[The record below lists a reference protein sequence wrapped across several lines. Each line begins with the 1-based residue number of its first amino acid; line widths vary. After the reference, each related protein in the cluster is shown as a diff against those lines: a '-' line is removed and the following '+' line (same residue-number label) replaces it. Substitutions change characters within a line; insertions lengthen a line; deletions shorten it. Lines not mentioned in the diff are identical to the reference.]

1 MSGTFLYA
9 ADVALPGMLWG
20 KVLRSPFPH
29 ARIVH
34 IDATRA
40 LSLAGVRA
48 VITGTDTAGMR
59 VGRMVRDVPLLAED
73 TVRFVGEKVAAVAAV
88 DPDTAEEA
96 LTRIDVDYE
105 PLPAIFDPLAAMEP
119 GAPLVHEGSPIFASA
134 SGPIQPHGN
143 ILNHATWSAGDLA
156 QGFRESD
163 RMFEHTFTTTW
174 VHQGYMEPY
183 ACVVAIDA
191 AGRMQVWAN
200 NKVPYTLRKQLA
212 DALGFAEAQIVVN
225 PGGIGGDFG
234 GKSPA
239 MNVPWP
245 IPWPSAGTARQN
257 DHELHQ
263 GVDGRQSPASRGR
276 HHQDRGET
284 RRHVLGAAQ
293 HRGVQRRGLQRLPG
307 PPRTRRQPGRGRGAV
322 PHPPCAGRQLHGVH
336 QQRALRLL
344 SRAGTAPGG
353 VRGGVPHGHDR
364 PRDGHG
370 SLRLAAPQ
378 RAPGWPGVRHRGR
391 YKHVRG
397 EATLRAAVKPPTGV
411 RRSLAR
417 MLGGASRWG
426 SVPGQSVYS
435 VTVSMDAQARATFYT
450 LVPETGTG
458 AHTVGRQVVAEDLG
472 IPVEDVTA
480 VQMDTDG
487 GPTDAGAGSGSSVG
501 GTHAA
506 LGAAQGVRQHLTFL
520 AAELYG
526 WPAERIVF
534 RRGRV
539 FVEGDP
545 DQGVPIQE
553 VASRAVAASGGPISC
568 AMTTEAK
575 EPDVTCFSAQV
586 AEVEVDPDTGAIT
599 VRKFVTAHD
608 VGTIHNP
615 LTHQGQIDGAI
626 MQGVGYA
633 LMEQLASEEGHISTL
648 SMGEVKTPTMQDMP
662 ELVTVLVASPGGNG
676 PYGAKT
682 IGEQPLP
689 PVAPAI
695 ANAVYDAVGVRI
707 QDLPITA
714 EKVLA
719 ALQHK
724 GMPCAQGR
732 RAHESRLTM
741 RVSGYLLPFRTPA
754 PRTS

>member
-1 MSGTFLYA
+1 MTTYAVVGKPVTRQEGPDKVSGTFLYA

-40 LSLAGVRA
+40 LRLAGVRA

-73 TVRFVGEKVAAVAAV
+73 TVRYVGEKVAAVAAV

-96 LTRIDVDYE
+96 LTRIDVEYE
-105 PLPAIFDPLAAMEP
+105 PLPAIFDPLAAMQP
-119 GAPLVHEGSPIFASA
+119 GAPLVHEGAPIFASA

-163 RMFEHTFTTTW
+163 RIFEHTFTTTW

-183 ACVVAIDA
+183 ACVVALDA
-191 AGRMQVWAN
+191 AGRIQVWAN

-212 DALGFAEAQIVVN
+212 DALGVAEAQIVVH
-225 PGGIGGDFG
+225 PCGIGGDFG

-239 MNVPWP
+239 MNVPLAYFLALRSGRP
-245 IPWPSAGTARQN
+245 VKMVMSYTEELLAGNPRHPAVVTIKTGVKNDGTFWARHSTVVYN
-257 DHELHQ
+257 
-263 GVDGRQSPASRGR
+263 GGAYSGFRGR
-276 HHQDRGET
+276 PGLAGSRDAAGGQYHIP
-284 RRHVLGAAQ
+284 HVQVDSYMVYTHNVPCGSYRA
-293 HRGVQRRGLQRLPG
+293 PG
-307 PPRTRRQPGRGRGAV
+307 QPQVVFAV
-322 PHPPCAGRQLHGVH
+322 ESHTDMIAHAMGMDPY
-336 QQRALRLL
+336 ALRLRNVL
-344 SRAGTAPGG
+344 QEGQVCATG
-353 VRGGVPHGHDR
+353 
-364 PRDGHG
+364 
-370 SLRLAAPQ
+370 
-378 RAPGWPGVRHRGR
+378 GR
-391 YKHVRG
+391 YTHVRG
-397 EATLRAAVKPPTGV
+397 EATLRAAVAAANWGAPKSGPYVG
-411 RRSLAR
+411 RGLSLGQR
-417 MLGGASRWG
+417 
-426 SVPGQSVYS
+426 PQGQSVYS

-480 VQMDTDG
+480 VQLDTDG

-506 LGAAQGVRQHLTFL
+506 LGAAQGVRQHLTFV
-520 AAELYG
+520 AAECYG

-534 RRGRV
+534 RGGRV

-553 VASRAVAASGGPISC
+553 VAARAVAAAGAPISFT
-568 AMTTEAK
+568 MTTAAK
-575 EPDVTCFSAQV
+575 APDVTCFSAQV

-633 LMEQLASEEGHISTL
+633 LMEQLVSEDGHISTL

-662 ELVTVLVASPGGNG
+662 ALVTVLVASPGGNG

-719 ALQHK
+719 ALQN
-724 GMPCAQGR
+724 R
-732 RAHESRLTM
+732 
-741 RVSGYLLPFRTPA
+741 
-754 PRTS
+754 

>member
-1 MSGTFLYA
+1 MSRCRPSSTRCRRCSPGRRSSTTARPIYERPRPHSA
-9 ADVALPGMLWG
+9 A
-20 KVLRSPFPH
+20 R
-29 ARIVH
+29 
-34 IDATRA
+34 
-40 LSLAGVRA
+40 
-48 VITGTDTAGMR
+48 
-59 VGRMVRDVPLLAED
+59 
-73 TVRFVGEKVAAVAAV
+73 
-88 DPDTAEEA
+88 
-96 LTRIDVDYE
+96 
-105 PLPAIFDPLAAMEP
+105 
-119 GAPLVHEGSPIFASA
+119 
-134 SGPIQPHGN
+134 GN
-143 ILNHATWSAGDLA
+143 ISHHRTWSGGDVE

-163 RMFEHTFTTTW
+163 LIFEHTFTTPW

-183 ACVVAIDA
+183 ACVVDIDE
-191 AGRMQVWAN
+191 AGRIQVWAN
-200 NKVPYTLRKQLA
+200 NKQPFRLRWQLA
-212 DALGFAEAQIVVN
+212 NALGLPEDQIGVN
-225 PGGIGGDFG
+225 PCGIGGDFG

-239 MNVPWP
+239 MNVPLAYFLALRSGRP
-245 IPWPSAGTARQN
+245 VKMIMSYIEELMAGNPRHPAVVTIKTGVKQDGTFWARHSTVVYN
-257 DHELHQ
+257 
-263 GVDGRQSPASRGR
+263 GGAYSGFRGR
-276 HHQDRGET
+276 PGLAGSRDAAGGQYHIP
-284 RRHVLGAAQ
+284 HVQVDSYMVYTNNVPCGSYRA
-293 HRGVQRRGLQRLPG
+293 PG
-307 PPRTRRQPGRGRGAV
+307 QPQVVFAV
-322 PHPPCAGRQLHGVH
+322 ESHTDMIAHEMGIDPY
-336 QQRALRLL
+336 ALRLRNVL
-344 SRAGTAPGG
+344 Q
-353 VRGGVPHGHDR
+353 
-364 PRDGHG
+364 DGQVCATG
-370 SLRLAAPQ
+370 
-378 RAPGWPGVRHRGR
+378 GR

-397 EATLRAAVKPPTGV
+397 EATLRAAVEAANWGAPKSGPYVG
-411 RRSLAR
+411 RGIA
-417 MLGGASRWG
+417 LGQR
-426 SVPGQSVYS
+426 PQGQSVYS

-506 LGAAQGVRQHLTFL
+506 LGAAQGVRQQLTFL
-520 AAELYG
+520 AAEFYG

-553 VASRAVAASGGPISC
+553 VASRAVAASGAPISC

-633 LMEQLASEEGHISTL
+633 LMEQLASEDGHISTL

-662 ELVTVLVASPGGNG
+662 ELVTVLVESPGGNG

-719 ALQHK
+719 ALQ
-724 GMPCAQGR
+724 QR
-732 RAHESRLTM
+732 
-741 RVSGYLLPFRTPA
+741 
-754 PRTS
+754 

>member
-1 MSGTFLYA
+1 MTTYAVVGRPVTRQEGPDKVSGTFLYS

-29 ARIVH
+29 ARIVN

-48 VITGTDTAGMR
+48 VITGKDTAGMR

-96 LTRIDVDYE
+96 LTRIDVEYE
-105 PLPAIFDPLAAMEP
+105 PLPAIFDPLEAMEP

-163 RMFEHTFTTTW
+163 LIFEHTFTTTW

-183 ACVVAIDA
+183 ACVVALDA

-212 DALGFAEAQIVVN
+212 DALGFSEDQIVVN
-225 PGGIGGDFG
+225 PCGIGGDFG

-239 MNVPWP
+239 MNVPLAYFLSLRSGRP
-245 IPWPSAGTARQN
+245 VKMIMSYTEELMAGNPRHPAVVTIKTGVKSDGTFWARHSTVVYN
-257 DHELHQ
+257 
-263 GVDGRQSPASRGR
+263 GGAYSGFRGR
-276 HHQDRGET
+276 PGLAGSRDAAGGQYHIP
-284 RRHVLGAAQ
+284 HVQVDSYMVYTNNVPCGSYRA
-293 HRGVQRRGLQRLPG
+293 PG
-307 PPRTRRQPGRGRGAV
+307 QPQVVFAV
-322 PHPPCAGRQLHGVH
+322 ESHTDMIAHAMGIDPY
-336 QQRALRLL
+336 ALRLRNVL
-344 SRAGTAPGG
+344 Q
-353 VRGGVPHGHDR
+353 
-364 PRDGHG
+364 DGQVCATG
-370 SLRLAAPQ
+370 
-378 RAPGWPGVRHRGR
+378 GR

-397 EATLRAAVKPPTGV
+397 EATLRAAVEAANWGAPKSGPYVG
-411 RRSLAR
+411 RGISLGQR
-417 MLGGASRWG
+417 
-426 SVPGQSVYS
+426 PQGQSVYS
-435 VTVSMDAQARATFYT
+435 VTVSMDEHARATFYT

-506 LGAAQGVRQHLTFL
+506 LGAAQGVRQQLTFL
-520 AAELYG
+520 AAEFYG
-526 WPAERIVF
+526 WPEERIVF

-553 VASRAVAASGGPISC
+553 VASRAVAASGAPISF

-586 AEVEVDPDTGAIT
+586 AEVEVDPETGAIK
-599 VRKFVTAHD
+599 VRKLVTAHD

-615 LTHQGQIDGAI
+615 MTHQGQIDGAI

-662 ELVTVLVASPGGNG
+662 ELVTVLVESPGGNG

-719 ALQHK
+719 ALQ
-724 GMPCAQGR
+724 QR
-732 RAHESRLTM
+732 
-741 RVSGYLLPFRTPA
+741 
-754 PRTS
+754 

>member
-1 MSGTFLYA
+1 MTTYAVVGRPVTRQEGPDKVSGTFLYA
-9 ADVALPGMLWG
+9 AAVALPGMLWG
-20 KVLRSPFPH
+20 KVVRSPFPH
-29 ARIVH
+29 ARIVN

-40 LSLAGVRA
+40 LGLAGVRA

-96 LTRIDVDYE
+96 LTRIDVEYE
-105 PLPAIFDPLAAMEP
+105 PLPAIFDPLEAMEP

-143 ILNHATWSAGDLA
+143 ILHHATWSAGDLA

-163 RMFEHTFTTTW
+163 RIFEHTFTTTW

-212 DALGFAEAQIVVN
+212 DALGFSEDQIVVN
-225 PGGIGGDFG
+225 PCGIGGDFG

-239 MNVPWP
+239 MNVPLAYVLSLRSGRP
-245 IPWPSAGTARQN
+245 VKMLMSYTEELLAGNPRHPAVVTIKTGVKSDGTFWARHSTVVYN
-257 DHELHQ
+257 
-263 GVDGRQSPASRGR
+263 GGAYSGFRGR
-276 HHQDRGET
+276 PGLAGSRDAAGGQYHIP
-284 RRHVLGAAQ
+284 HVQVDSYMVYTNTVPCGSYRA
-293 HRGVQRRGLQRLPG
+293 PG
-307 PPRTRRQPGRGRGAV
+307 QPQVVFAV
-322 PHPPCAGRQLHGVH
+322 ESHTDMIAHEMGIDPY
-336 QQRALRLL
+336 ALRLRNVL
-344 SRAGTAPGG
+344 Q
-353 VRGGVPHGHDR
+353 
-364 PRDGHG
+364 DGQVCATG
-370 SLRLAAPQ
+370 
-378 RAPGWPGVRHRGR
+378 GR

-397 EATLRAAVKPPTGV
+397 EATLRAAVEAANWGAPKSGPYVG
-411 RRSLAR
+411 RGISLGQR
-417 MLGGASRWG
+417 
-426 SVPGQSVYS
+426 PQGQSVYS
-435 VTVSMDAQARATFYT
+435 VTVSMDEHARVTFYT

-480 VQMDTDG
+480 VQLDTDG

-506 LGAAQGVRQHLTFL
+506 LGAAQGVRQQLTFL
-520 AAELYG
+520 AAEFYG
-526 WPAERIVF
+526 WPEERIVF

-553 VASRAVAASGGPISC
+553 VASRAVAASGAPISF
-568 AMTTEAK
+568 ALTTEAK

-615 LTHQGQIDGAI
+615 MTHQGQIDGAI

-662 ELVTVLVASPGGNG
+662 ALVTVLVESPGGNG

-714 EKVLA
+714 EKVRA
-719 ALQHK
+719 ALQ
-724 GMPCAQGR
+724 QR
-732 RAHESRLTM
+732 
-741 RVSGYLLPFRTPA
+741 
-754 PRTS
+754 